1 MTMKKNIF
9 NANRKHSAIFSFLVV
24 SFLTLPAK
32 AWAFSCA
39 GPLVPF
45 GSSEGNPCK
54 PCHFFEGFAN
64 LTKFIVFCLTP
75 PAAVLMILI
84 AAFFLIFGG
93 NESARTAGKKIFTN
107 TIIGLIIV
115 YASWLII
122 NTIIVTLASGVDGWS
137 PQNWYSFTCD

>member
-1 MTMKKNIF
+1 
-9 NANRKHSAIFSFLVV
+9 
-24 SFLTLPAK
+24 
-32 AWAFSCA
+32 
-39 GPLVPF
+39 
-45 GSSEGNPCK
+45 
-54 PCHFFEGFAN
+54 
-64 LTKFIVFCLTP
+64 
-75 PAAVLMILI
+75 MILI

>member
-1 MTMKKNIF
+1 MAKISKYP
-9 NANRKHSAIFSFLVV
+9 AIFSFLVV
-24 SFLTLPAK
+24 FFLTIPAK

-39 GPLVPF
+39 GPLVPC
-45 GSSEGNPCK
+45 GIGDQNPCK

-84 AAFFLIFGG
+84 SAFFLVFGG

-107 TIIGLIIV
+107 TIIGLVIV
-115 YASWLII
+115 YASWVII
-122 NTIIVTLASGVDGWS
+122 NTIIIVFATGVEGWN
-137 PQNWYSFTCD
+137 PQGWFTFTCD